1 MIPVNFLEIAEI
13 PCRTHWPRTTCPDHE
28 KPKELHR
35 FWRGELARGSP
46 KSAQIVQNHD
56 FRTSDDFLVKFHS
69 EWWNLVNS
77 GIFQWNSVLW
87 RPGAEMVVIPKEF

>member
-35 FWRGELARGSP
+35 FWRGKSAPGSP
-46 KSAQIVQNHD
+46 KSAQIFPKLRFSHFGRPFSGISVEIAK
-56 FRTSDDFLVKFHS
+56 FDDF
-69 EWWNLVNS
+69 
-77 GIFQWNSVLW
+77 
-87 RPGAEMVVIPKEF
+87 